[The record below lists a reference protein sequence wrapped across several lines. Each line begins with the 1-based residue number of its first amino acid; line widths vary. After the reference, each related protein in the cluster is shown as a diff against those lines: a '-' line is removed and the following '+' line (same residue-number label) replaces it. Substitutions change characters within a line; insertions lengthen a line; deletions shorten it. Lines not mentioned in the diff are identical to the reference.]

1 MSDINE
7 NVYVYA
13 CRYAYNRQTG
23 AAKQI
28 VNILT
33 SVWSGLSVK
42 TRSTIL
48 KESEHEAFYNKSDW
62 RRLKRLKTND

>member
-7 NVYVYA
+7 SIYVYA

-23 AAKQI
+23 AANQI

-33 SVWSGLSVK
+33 SVWGDLSVE
-42 TRSTIL
+42 TRTKIL
-48 KESEHEAFYNKSDW
+48 KESEHEAVYNQSDW
-62 RRLKRLKTND
+62 NRLKKLKVND